1 MSKYHNRVVLQMTE
15 IPGAYFR
22 ISGDSFEWIGPVALC
37 KGDDTAKQ
45 AEKNQM
51 VFDQQLMT
59 IFQAQYATQKSQLDY
74 LNNKMRPII
83 DNGGT
88 GYTPQQLAAMRTSV
102 TDSNSKQFQNAQDAL
117 NNQLVQSGGGS
128 KLSSVAGN
136 KVEADAALLSA
147 SAAQQ
152 AQGQEAVTAQDA
164 QLKQVNYWNAIN
176 ALNGVASQTNPLG
189 YASAATS
196 GTNAVANASQAVTAA
211 NQSQILGALG
221 GIAGGV
227 GSALGGGFSKG
238 GLFGCHIF
246 ASFFGWNDRRTKI
259 MRLWI
264 RFLAPSWF
272 RNFYY
277 AYSPRISKTP
287 VRWVFRPLATYVL
300 ESL

>member
-1 MSKYHNRVVLQMTE
+1 MTG

-152 AQGQEAVTAQDA
+152 AQGQEAVTGQDA

-238 GLFGCHIF
+238 GLFGCWI
-246 ASFFGWNDRRTKI
+246 AAAIYGLNDFRTKI
-259 MRLWI
+259 LRVWLN
-264 RFLAPSWF
+264 FLAPKWF
-272 RNFYY
+272 KSLYL
-277 AYSPRISKTP
+277 AYGQSIAKTP
-287 VRWVFRPLATYVL
+287 IRYAFVPMFETVL
-300 ESL
+300 GNI